1 MRRLEEGPNPDLEM
15 GRFLTERVP
24 FAPARP
30 VLGSIEY
37 RRGRRA
43 GMTLAV
49 LRHAAGPSRNARRH
63 ALDHLGRYFESVL
76 AQGAVPPPLPAPG
89 EGMLE
94 LAGRGLP
101 PLAHERIGS
110 FLRDAELL
118 GQRTAEMHKALASDR
133 DDPAFAPEAFSAL
146 YQRALL
152 QSRRVLTRECLQLLR
167 RRLRDLP
174 EAARPEAQR
183 LLSLEAEIMRRFRSV
198 FQRKVRA
205 ERIRCHGDYRLERL
219 LYTGKDFLVRDF
231 EGDPARPIGERRL
244 KRSPLRDVASMI
256 RSFHHAATQALS
268 GRIGAAGVRAEDLP
282 VLEPWARFWQTWV
295 SAAFLERY
303 LATAAGAAFLPGSR
317 EELAV
322 LFDAA
327 LVETLLS
334 ELRYDLGGLH
344 PERARWPLARPA
356 GRGGAGEVA
365 AATARPGPIARAGP
379 GHCTTSRGPGRQ

>member
-1 MRRLEEGPNPDLEM
+1 
-15 GRFLTERVP
+15 
-24 FAPARP
+24 
-30 VLGSIEY
+30 
-37 RRGRRA
+37 
-43 GMTLAV
+43 
-49 LRHAAGPSRNARRH
+49 
-63 ALDHLGRYFESVL
+63 
-76 AQGAVPPPLPAPG
+76 
-89 EGMLE
+89 MLE

-101 PLAHERIGS
+101 TLAHERIGS
-110 FLRDAELL
+110 FLREAELL
-118 GQRTAEMHKALASDR
+118 GRRTAEMHKALASDR

-152 QSRRVLTRECLQLLR
+152 QSRRVLTRESLQLLR

-231 EGDPARPIGERRL
+231 EGDTERPIGERRH

-282 VLEPWARFWQTWV
+282 VLEPWARFWHTWV
-295 SAAFLERY
+295 SVAFLESY

-334 ELRYDLGGLH
+334 ELRHDLGLR
-344 PERARWPLARPA
+344 PERARWPLVDLLAA
-356 GRGGAGEVA
+356 VERGK
-365 AATARPGPIARAGP
+365 
-379 GHCTTSRGPGRQ
+379 

>member
-1 MRRLEEGPNPDLEM
+1 
-15 GRFLTERVP
+15 
-24 FAPARP
+24 
-30 VLGSIEY
+30 
-37 RRGRRA
+37 
-43 GMTLAV
+43 V

-76 AQGAVPPPLPAPG
+76 AQGAGAPPLPPPA
-89 EGMLE
+89 EGLLE

-101 PLAHERIGS
+101 SLAQERIGS
-110 FLRDAELL
+110 FLQDAELL

-146 YQRALL
+146 YQRSLL
-152 QSRRVLTRECLQLLR
+152 QSRRVLTRECLQVLR
-167 RRLRDLP
+167 RRLRDMG

-183 LLSLEAEIMRRFRSV
+183 LLSHEAEIMRRFRSV

-205 ERIRCHGDYRLERL
+205 ERIRCHGDFRLERL
-219 LYTGKDFLVRDF
+219 FYTGKDFLIRDF
-231 EGDPARPIGERRL
+231 EGDPERPLSERRL

-303 LATAAGAAFLPGSR
+303 LAAAAGATFLPGSR

-322 LFDAA
+322 LLDAS

-334 ELRYDLGGLH
+334 ELRYDVGLH
-344 PERARWPLARPA
+344 PERARWPLLDLLSAVE
-356 GRGGAGEVA
+356 RGK
-365 AATARPGPIARAGP
+365 
-379 GHCTTSRGPGRQ
+379 